1 LQIASSAGEHLPPIL
16 ISTQF
21 MPQTYTVHLTDL
33 VHIWSE
39 SLDRQAIIQRSREEA
54 TSIDPSAGD
63 DQFQIFISKLKLAL
77 EGDSAT
83 TLALT
88 IDKGTDRPSLTINI
102 SVSLPGG
109 LAPLDW
115 SMHLSASPPL
125 ELTNQL
131 IMPLLSAQHQCMQE
145 MTGLVGVLRDKDH
158 LIQKLLDRLEN
169 QGTELSELFPQAG
182 RKVGRKLDRKVAEE
196 RVKGLGLFDIDKW
209 KAGLNL
215 DKSPDTTHLLH
226 QVFAVGSANAVIVD
240 NELELVDAKGLHCWW
255 ENIKGITVNLATGQ
269 VSTNG
274 IANRTKPSQKPVL
287 KKQVTIED
295 EEDVFQVQADP
306 PHWSKSARADA
317 AGGNES
323 ISTED
328 DNELPSQSS
337 GIPNNH
343 LSILSTP
350 SPPRLKKRIGKVG
363 KVGAKKIP
371 TKSPSFIDDDA
382 STADEDE
389 SPQKSDIDPKNKKS
403 TLDNGDKAS
412 TDDDLPLP
420 NESPPKTIAR
430 LETEEVPTKLVRRL
444 GKIGGKKE
452 APPLKLE
459 QEPEVEPDAEQE
471 STSQVVEIPKPKR
484 GNLGKIR
491 GKQKTVEPPQPE
503 PQSLLAHFPT
513 TAAEGKGKMGM
524 AGGFDALAADTKAE
538 SSMDFGKEI
547 PDRGRQKSETMPEK
561 RETSMER
568 ADRRRAELKR
578 ELEEKSKAPAKRK
591 RKF

>member
-1 LQIASSAGEHLPPIL
+1 MAWRPLQIASSAGEHLPPIL

-215 DKSPDTTHLLH
+215 DKSPDT
-226 QVFAVGSANAVIVD
+226 FIASGFCS
-240 NELELVDAKGLHCWW
+240 W
-255 ENIKGITVNLATGQ
+255 EC
-269 VSTNG
+269 
-274 IANRTKPSQKPVL
+274 
-287 KKQVTIED
+287 
-295 EEDVFQVQADP
+295 
-306 PHWSKSARADA
+306 
-317 AGGNES
+317 
-323 ISTED
+323 
-328 DNELPSQSS
+328 
-337 GIPNNH
+337 
-343 LSILSTP
+343 
-350 SPPRLKKRIGKVG
+350 
-363 KVGAKKIP
+363 
-371 TKSPSFIDDDA
+371 
-382 STADEDE
+382 
-389 SPQKSDIDPKNKKS
+389 
-403 TLDNGDKAS
+403 
-412 TDDDLPLP
+412 
-420 NESPPKTIAR
+420 
-430 LETEEVPTKLVRRL
+430 
-444 GKIGGKKE
+444 
-452 APPLKLE
+452 
-459 QEPEVEPDAEQE
+459 
-471 STSQVVEIPKPKR
+471 
-484 GNLGKIR
+484 
-491 GKQKTVEPPQPE
+491 
-503 PQSLLAHFPT
+503 
-513 TAAEGKGKMGM
+513 
-524 AGGFDALAADTKAE
+524 
-538 SSMDFGKEI
+538 
-547 PDRGRQKSETMPEK
+547 
-561 RETSMER
+561 
-568 ADRRRAELKR
+568 
-578 ELEEKSKAPAKRK
+578 
-591 RKF
+591 